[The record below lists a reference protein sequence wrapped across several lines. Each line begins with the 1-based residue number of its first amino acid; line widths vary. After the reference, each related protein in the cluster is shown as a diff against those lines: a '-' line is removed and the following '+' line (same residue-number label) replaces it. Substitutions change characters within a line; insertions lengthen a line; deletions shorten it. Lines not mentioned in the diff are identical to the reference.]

1 MIERDPRSS
10 VQGVSDRRGFLR
22 RLAQGSIGLALAPV
36 VVREARGESAILD
49 PAPLPFRPAPL
60 PDEAYWTQVR
70 AAFPLRDGIA
80 PMNAANLCPA
90 PRVVN
95 DAVEQAMRDVE
106 GDVSSQNRSKYG
118 DLLDDLRVRLG
129 AYLGADPAEVAV
141 VRNTTEA
148 NNVIVGGIPLG
159 AGDEVVIWDQNH
171 QTNNVAWEVRA
182 QRYGFT
188 VKRVT
193 VPAAPSGPD
202 EILAAF
208 ESALT
213 PATRVLSFSDVSNM
227 SGIRPPTAA
236 LCRLGRERGIHVH
249 VDGAQSFGL
258 FDLDLHALGCDSY
271 SSSAHKWF
279 MGPKEGG
286 ILYVRAERVPDIW
299 PGIVGVG
306 WGSGGTPPDGAEKY
320 QTLGQRNDATIA
332 GMSAALDF
340 HLMIGKPQIQ
350 ARVFELAAR
359 LKDRIAQ
366 IPGAQAVTPRD
377 PEVSGGVVI
386 FRFDGVSNGAL
397 NTALYN
403 EHRVAG
409 ASTGG
414 MRLCPHVY
422 NTFED
427 VDRAAAGLAELVPRL
442 RA

>member
-1 MIERDPRSS
+1 MS
-10 VQGVSDRRGFLR
+10 VNDLHGPTCDVSNRRRFLR
-22 RLAQGSIGLALAPV
+22 QLAQGSLGLAVAPIAVRGAAAQVAPAAAAAAPPRPTALA
-36 VVREARGESAILD
+36 
-49 PAPLPFRPAPL
+49 
-60 PDEAYWTQVR
+60 DEAYWTQVR

-118 DLLDDLRVRLG
+118 ALLDNLRARLG
-129 AYLGADPAEVAV
+129 SYLGADPTEMAV

-159 AGDEVVIWDQNH
+159 AGDDVVLWNQNH
-171 QTNNVAWEVRA
+171 QTNNVAWDVRA
-182 QRYGFT
+182 ARYGFT
-188 VKRVT
+188 IRRVT
-193 VPAAPSGPD
+193 VPPAPTAPA
-202 EILAAF
+202 EILEAF
-208 ESALT
+208 VRELT
-213 PATRVLSFSDVSNM
+213 PRTRVLSFSDVSNM
-227 SGIRPPTAA
+227 SGIRPPAA
-236 LCRLGRERGIHVH
+236 ELCRIGRERGIHVH

-286 ILYVRAERVPDIW
+286 ILYVRAERVPEIW

-306 WGSGGTPPDGAEKY
+306 WGGGGTPPGGAEKFE
-320 QTLGQRNDATIA
+320 TLGQRNDATIA
-332 GMSAALDF
+332 GMSACLDF
-340 HLMIGKPQIQ
+340 HETIGKAPIQ
-350 ARVFELAAR
+350 TRVFELAAR
-359 LKDRIAQ
+359 LKDQLAQ
-366 IPGAQAVTPRD
+366 IPGAEAVTPRS
-377 PEVSGGVVI
+377 PEMSGGVVI
-386 FRFDGVSNGAL
+386 FRFEGVVNGQL
-397 NTALYN
+397 SSALYA

-414 MRLCPHVY
+414 MRLCPHIY

-427 VDRAAAGLAELVPRL
+427 VDRAAAGVAELVPRL